1 MKVEYVGPEAG
12 GIDVPAADIIR
23 WKPGE
28 VREVPEAIAKSLLER
43 ASEFRQTQE
52 RGHRNAMRLGET
64 SNA

>member
-43 ASEFRQTQE
+43 ASEFRPVSGARAPRRDE
-52 RGHRNAMRLGET
+52 ARRDE
-64 SNA
+64 